1 MSSHL
6 NKLVERYPALE
17 ICRPDIQQAFDL
29 LTVTFLKDGKLLL
42 CGNGGSASDAEHWAG
57 EMLKGFAHSR
67 PLTAA
72 MRQGLP
78 AEMAARLQWAF
89 PVIPLTGFPSL
100 ATAFG
105 NDVNPEYVFAQLVLA
120 LGRPGDVLAALS
132 TSGNSAN
139 ICRAAEVARARN
151 IPVIGLTGAG
161 GGALKGLA
169 DVCICVPAT
178 QTPQIQEFHL
188 PIYHCL
194 SLMLEETFV
203 AHWQK
208 TEETEPMETRDWSRL
223 NPLL

>member
-17 ICRPDIQQAFDL
+17 MCRLDIQQAFDL
-29 LTVTFLKDGKLLL
+29 LNATFLKDGKFLL
-42 CGNGGSASDAEHWAG
+42 CGNGGSASDSEHWAG

-67 PLTAA
+67 PLSAS

-78 AEMAARLQWAF
+78 AEMAGRLQWAF

-105 NDVNPEYVFAQLVLA
+105 NDVNSEYIFAQLLFA

-139 ICRAAEVARARN
+139 VCRAAEVARARE
-151 IPVIGLTGAG
+151 IPVIALTGETG
-161 GGALKGLA
+161 GKLKALA
-169 DVCICVPAT
+169 NVCICVPAT
-178 QTPQIQEFHL
+178 QTPQVQEYHL
-188 PIYHCL
+188 PVYHCL
-194 SLMLEETFV
+194 SLMLEESFLRR
-203 AHWQK
+203 WQ
-208 TEETEPMETRDWSRL
+208 
-223 NPLL
+223 